1 MRNNQKKKNFNWAI
15 NLLRINFRVVLCVEK
30 DERNLPS
37 LSSHPLSLFH
47 FFLYFSHLSLIFLY
61 TKYFSFFIELGS
73 PIDFQGQLKVID
85 MEYWNPQAESYI
97 LSVVHNDVAMFY
109 SSITIRGFSNS
120 KADLLIN
127 QDTQKGRPCGW
138 HHNLCLVLAYI
149 GIMKSWKGQ
158 ARKQMTMWDWRWNYY
173 FIWPCQI
180 GMGNFND
187 KVDKTWM
194 KAIRISG
201 QTNLHDLLVWT

>member
-1 MRNNQKKKNFNWAI
+1 MREI
-15 NLLRINFRVVLCVEK
+15 CLL
-30 DERNLPS
+30 S
-37 LSSHPLSLFH
+37 LYPPTLSLF
-47 FFLYFSHLSLIFLY
+47 FSSLFLSSFSYLSLHQIF
-61 TKYFSFFIELGS
+61 FFFYRTWVSHWFPGAAKSNRHGIL
-73 PIDFQGQLKVID
+73 
-85 MEYWNPQAESYI
+85 NPQAESYI